1 MIAAPL
7 HDEPH
12 RTARER
18 AAAGA
23 WAEVRELL
31 YRDAAAARAHA
42 ELTVLQGEALLRTGH
57 TREARAWLGEGLP
70 RLDRAGDRA
79 ALRRGLNLA
88 GAAAFELG
96 ELADAEALF
105 GRALELARSDGDDL
119 LSAQAMNNL
128 GAIANM
134 RGQRDA
140 ALALYQL
147 AIPAYQRLGHPLGL
161 AQSWHNTA
169 ITYRHLRQL
178 ERADECERRAME
190 FARDASSAGLTA
202 MAQVGRA
209 ELYLERGDAPMAAAQ
224 ARRAAREF
232 AALPDPVREADA
244 LRLLGVASLAM
255 DDLPG
260 AREAVDR
267 AVALAEAHGS
277 ALIAAESLKARAE
290 VARRAGRL
298 EDARR
303 DARAAAEIFARL
315 GMADEGNGDR

>member
-7 HDEPH
+7 PDEPH
-12 RTARER
+12 RTARAR

-31 YRDAAAARAHA
+31 YREAAAARAHA

-57 TREARAWLGEGLP
+57 TREARAWLADGLP
-70 RLDRAGDRA
+70 RLERAGDRA

-96 ELADAEALF
+96 ELAEAEALF

-178 ERADECERRAME
+178 ERADECELRAME
-190 FARDASSAGLTA
+190 FARDASSAGLMA

-209 ELYLERGDAPMAAAQ
+209 ELCLERGDAPMAAAQ
-224 ARRAAREF
+224 AKRAAREF
-232 AALPDPVREADA
+232 AALPDPLREADA
-244 LRLLGVASLAM
+244 LRLAGTAALAM

-260 AREAVDR
+260 ARESVDR

-303 DARAAAEIFARL
+303 DARAAAEIFKRL
-315 GMADEGNGDR
+315 GMAGEPGS